1 MQKRLTI
8 FSKELPIWFKLLNLC
23 ILLPILL
30 WPFVLYLSIFIFDNP
45 HNLAL
50 AYLIF
55 FALIAYPL
63 YLLIIAELNS
73 RLYFKNKRLS
83 LILPILIFTF
93 IVVGALYIA
102 RLIFSG
108 IEEKKIK
115 QTNRKLEG
123 WIGDCDTYRN
133 KNGKIYFND
142 TIVKGIDAKTAE
154 EINCFY
160 IKDSKQ
166 VYNEKEAILD
176 SDPNTFE
183 ILSWEWQKDRKK
195 CYYLGKPINYIDV
208 KTFTLLQNN
217 YSKDKKNVY
226 YYDKQVVGADAKTFD
241 VDDITYIG
249 KDKYGEY
256 ENGER
261 IKNSH

>member
-1 MQKRLTI
+1 MKKRLTI
-8 FSKELPIWFKLLNLC
+8 FSKELPGWFKLLNLC

-73 RLYFKNKRLS
+73 RLYFKSKKLS
-83 LILPILIFTF
+83 LILPILIFTL
-93 IVVGALYIA
+93 IIVGALNIA
-102 RLIFSG
+102 YEMISA
-108 IEEKKIK
+108 KQIK
-115 QTNRKLEG
+115 VQQGWLDDCQSYRK
-123 WIGDCDTYRN
+123 

-142 TIVKGIDAKTAE
+142 TIVNGIDAKTAE
-154 EINCFY
+154 TINCFY

-166 VYNEKEAILD
+166 VYNEREAIAG
-176 SDPNTFE
+176 SDPITFE
-183 ILSWEWQKDRKK
+183 ILTWEWQKDRTK
-195 CYYLGKPINYIDV
+195 CYFLGKPMNHIDV
-208 KTFTLLQNN
+208 KSFTLLQNN

-241 VDDITYIG
+241 VDDISYIG